1 VPNFSIAIHGGA
13 GRLGVL
19 EPRVRDAMRS
29 ALDDA
34 LRAAEAVLLASGP
47 ALDAVVAAVRSL
59 EDAPCFNA
67 GRGAVLRS
75 DGSVRLDASIACG
88 ATRRA
93 GAVTG
98 ARRVVHP
105 VDLAR
110 HLLERSGPVLI
121 TGSRADE
128 LADELGLSLSDVSYL
143 RTEHRLRQWQR
154 AQATGSVHLDHDAV
168 GDDEGQTVGAVARDA
183 QGHLAAATS
192 TGGLTNAD
200 PGRVG
205 DSPVI
210 GAGTWARD
218 ETCAVSA
225 TGTGESFLRSC
236 FAHQVHARH
245 LFANQPIE
253 QAALAA
259 LDEVQS
265 LGGEGGCVVVDR
277 EGNLALPFTTPAM
290 PRAFRDSTGRRIVLL
305 LAGEAEPG

>member
-1 VPNFSIAIHGGA
+1 
-13 GRLGVL
+13 
-19 EPRVRDAMRS
+19 
-29 ALDDA
+29 
-34 LRAAEAVLLASGP
+34 
-47 ALDAVVAAVRSL
+47 
-59 EDAPCFNA
+59 
-67 GRGAVLRS
+67 
-75 DGSVRLDASIACG
+75 
-88 ATRRA
+88 
-93 GAVTG
+93 
-98 ARRVVHP
+98 
-105 VDLAR
+105 
-110 HLLERSGPVLI
+110 
-121 TGSRADE
+121 
-128 LADELGLSLSDVSYL
+128 
-143 RTEHRLRQWQR
+143 
-154 AQATGSVHLDHDAV
+154 VHLDHDAV